1 MAAAAEGLGGLTAV
15 KAAADALGPGRVEN
29 VVQALVEN
37 VAQGQPALAVQ
48 TARDH
53 GAVAQHAQLAAQI
66 ARQAKVLGTAHAFQ
80 LDTDYHKRRP
90 GRGQAE
96 KKEAV

>member
-1 MAAAAEGLGGLTAV
+1 MTWETV
-15 KAAADALGPGRVEN
+15 I
-29 VVQALVEN
+29 
-37 VAQGQPALAVQ
+37 
-48 TARDH
+48 
-53 GAVAQHAQLAAQI
+53 GA
-66 ARQAKVLGTAHAFQ
+66 AHAFQ

>member
-1 MAAAAEGLGGLTAV
+1 MDTAEKITLINERICGFDEKGLPIGCQLIGPP
-15 KAAADALGPGRVEN
+15 LGES
-29 VVQALVEN
+29 
-37 VAQGQPALAVQ
+37 
-48 TARDH
+48 
-53 GAVAQHAQLAAQI
+53 
-66 ARQAKVLGTAHAFQ
+66 KVLGAAHAFQ

>member
-1 MAAAAEGLGGLTAV
+1 MKVLKTLLSAVLAGMCIGFGGVVFL
-15 KAAADALGPGRVEN
+15 ALES
-29 VVQALVEN
+29 
-37 VAQGQPALAVQ
+37 
-48 TARDH
+48 
-53 GAVAQHAQLAAQI
+53 
-66 ARQAKVLGTAHAFQ
+66 KVLGAAHAFQ

>member
-1 MAAAAEGLGGLTAV
+1 MPCGFDEKGLPIGCQLIGPP
-15 KAAADALGPGRVEN
+15 LGE
-29 VVQALVEN
+29 
-37 VAQGQPALAVQ
+37 
-48 TARDH
+48 
-53 GAVAQHAQLAAQI
+53 
-66 ARQAKVLGTAHAFQ
+66 AKVLGAAHAFQ